1 MRVIIISECLQFLVA
16 CHFDFEVSGEAKK
29 EIVERD
35 LM

>member
-1 MRVIIISECLQFLVA
+1 MSVIIISICLQFLVT
-16 CHFDFEVSGEAKK
+16 CHFNFEVSGEAKK